1 MVLGLILGI
10 VVSVVALGLTF
21 FLKTKLTGGVAKALS
36 DGEADVRK
44 IHSDFENI
52 VNGVDDLV
60 SEAQLE
66 NVQKQHEAAQVAFDA
81 QKKLLKDIEDKLGK
95 AQKDIEVKEAHHQD
109 VKTSKAE
116 DEAKLQA
123 LLQRHQALAN
133 EAISLEQELAT
144 SLKDLDS
151 LMSSIP
157 MTDSQKAAF
166 ALLSET
172 LTESGSRLRDLLT
185 EYKTV
190 NDRLEGLQAQL
201 LDLETEYTRL
211 IEQQLGE

>member
-10 VVSVVALGLTF
+10 VVSAIALGLTF

-36 DGEADVRK
+36 DGEAQVRK
-44 IHSDFENI
+44 IHTDFEGMLT
-52 VNGVDDLV
+52 GVEELV
-60 SEAQLE
+60 SKAQLE
-66 NVQKQHEAAQVAFDA
+66 NIQKLHEAAQVAFDA
-81 QKKLLKDIEDKLGK
+81 QKKLLKEIEDRLGK

-123 LLQRHQALAN
+123 LLQRYQALSS
-133 EAISLEQELAT
+133 EAVSLEQELAT

-166 ALLSET
+166 ALLSES

-190 NDRLEGLQAQL
+190 NERLEGLQAQL